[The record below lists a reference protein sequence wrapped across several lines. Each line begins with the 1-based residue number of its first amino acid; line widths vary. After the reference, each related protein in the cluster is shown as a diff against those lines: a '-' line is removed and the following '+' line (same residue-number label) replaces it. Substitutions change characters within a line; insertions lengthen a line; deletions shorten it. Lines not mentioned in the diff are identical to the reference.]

1 MKKLILVVVTLF
13 IFGCATSNEENH
25 AGAYYSQGVD
35 WENKGDY
42 ERAIA
47 NYSKAIEID
56 PKLPVSYKLRAR
68 LYEKKSRYD
77 KAISDYTQAIELNPK
92 DAEAF
97 NKRGLCHFQLGQFEK
112 VCPDLKQACELGL
125 CESYEGLKL
134 MCK

>member
-1 MKKLILVVVTLF
+1 MKKLILVVVALF

-56 PKLPVSYKLRAR
+56 PKL
-68 LYEKKSRYD
+68 
-77 KAISDYTQAIELNPK
+77 
-92 DAEAF
+92 AEAYF
-97 NKRGLCHFQLGQFEK
+97 GRGVHTSTKASMTMPSLTAAR
-112 VCPDLKQACELGL
+112 P
-125 CESYEGLKL
+125 
-134 MCK
+134 